1 MKQLLR
7 KELVLS
13 ASPLAFIFIA
23 FSFMTLIPGY
33 PILCGAFFITL
44 GIFHS
49 FQNAREANDTLYT
62 ALLPIAK
69 SDVVKGKYLFVMF
82 IELTGISIMMVLTFL
97 RMSVLAGSEIY
108 LNNAMMNANMFFIAM
123 ALLIFAAFNYIFIG
137 GFFKTAYDFSK
148 PFITYAIVSFAV
160 IMLAEAAHHIPGLEA
175 LNAFGF
181 EYFGLQIILLI
192 GGILLYGLLTY
203 LSYKKACHD
212 FDRIDL

>member
-1 MKQLLR
+1 
-7 KELVLS
+7 
-13 ASPLAFIFIA
+13 
-23 FSFMTLIPGY
+23 
-33 PILCGAFFITL
+33 
-44 GIFHS
+44 
-49 FQNAREANDTLYT
+49 
-62 ALLPIAK
+62 
-69 SDVVKGKYLFVMF
+69 
-82 IELTGISIMMVLTFL
+82 
-97 RMSVLAGSEIY
+97 
-108 LNNAMMNANMFFIAM
+108 MNANMFFIAM

>member
-160 IMLAEAAHHIPGLEA
+160 IMLAEAAHHIRRPVM
-175 LNAFGF
+175 
-181 EYFGLQIILLI
+181 ILI
-192 GGILLYGLLTY
+192 E
-203 LSYKKACHD
+203 
-212 FDRIDL
+212 